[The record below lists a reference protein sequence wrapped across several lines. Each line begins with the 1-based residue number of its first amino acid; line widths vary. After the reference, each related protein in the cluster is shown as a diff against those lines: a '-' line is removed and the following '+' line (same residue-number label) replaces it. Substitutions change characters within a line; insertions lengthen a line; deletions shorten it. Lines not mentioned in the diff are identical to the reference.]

1 MATKSIQTATAETP
15 DAKKP
20 EVATDN
26 AKLEAHPRQY
36 EPRSDKELTDFISE
50 SELRRRLP
58 VSRRTIHN
66 WRRAGK
72 IPSIVIGRRV
82 LFCWENVVDA
92 LRRLE
97 SGGEQ

>member
-1 MATKSIQTATAETP
+1 VRGQAKMQENELTP
-15 DAKKP
+15 DA
-20 EVATDN
+20 VTDTT
-26 AKLEAHPRQY
+26 KLAAFID
-36 EPRSDKELTDFISE
+36 EP
-50 SELRRRLP
+50 ELRRRLP

-82 LFCWENVVDA
+82 LFCWENVADA

-97 SGGEQ
+97 RGGGQ

>member
-1 MATKSIQTATAETP
+1 MKQQSTLM
-15 DAKKP
+15 P

-26 AKLEAHPRQY
+26 PKLAAFID
-36 EPRSDKELTDFISE
+36 EP
-50 SELRRRLP
+50 ELRRRLP

-72 IPSIVIGRRV
+72 IPYIQIGRRV
-82 LFCWENVVDA
+82 LFCWASVEAA

-97 SGGEQ
+97 RGSVT

>member
-1 MATKSIQTATAETP
+1 MRSEIETMSKTENQTEP
-15 DAKKP
+15 QS
-20 EVATDN
+20 
-26 AKLEAHPRQY
+26 EAAIPRKY
-36 EPRSDKELTDFISE
+36 ESRFESDQELKAFLDEKEL
-50 SELRRRLP
+50 LRRLP

-82 LFCWENVVDA
+82 LFCWANVAEA

-97 SGGEQ
+97 RGGVEE

>member
-1 MATKSIQTATAETP
+1 MQMKALHYTP
-15 DAKKP
+15 EAG
-20 EVATDN
+20 TDN
-26 AKLEAHPRQY
+26 SKLSAFID
-36 EPRSDKELTDFISE
+36 EP
-50 SELRRRLP
+50 ELRRRLP

-82 LFCWENVVDA
+82 LFCWDNVADA

-97 SGGEQ
+97 RGGAQ

>member
-1 MATKSIQTATAETP
+1 MKSITPTP
-15 DAKKP
+15 DA
-20 EVATDN
+20 ATDTT
-26 AKLEAHPRQY
+26 KLAAIPRQY
-36 EPRSDKELTDFISE
+36 EPSFESDKELKAFIDE
-50 SELRRRLP
+50 RELLRRLP

-82 LFCWENVVDA
+82 LFCWENVAAA

-97 SGGEQ
+97 RGNAQ

>member
-1 MATKSIQTATAETP
+1 MQTEAFTSKPDNGTGTAKVP
-15 DAKKP
+15 AI
-20 EVATDN
+20 
-26 AKLEAHPRQY
+26 PRQY
-36 EPRSDKELTDFISE
+36 EPKCESDEKLRAFIDEKEL
-50 SELRRRLP
+50 LRRLP

-82 LFCWENVVDA
+82 LFCWDNVATA

-97 SGGEQ
+97 RGGLQ

>member
-1 MATKSIQTATAETP
+1 MRTQK
-15 DAKKP
+15 
-20 EVATDN
+20 VATTPHTGTAIQAEIIHDSQPETRRQFV
-26 AKLEAHPRQY
+26 AVHPPPDSGFID
-36 EPRSDKELTDFISE
+36 EKEL
-50 SELRRRLP
+50 LRRLP

-82 LFCWENVVDA
+82 LFCWENVADA

-97 SGGEQ
+97 RGGIVQ

>member
-1 MATKSIQTATAETP
+1 MSEKEKQTLPSDTTNLAANP
-15 DAKKP
+15 CQ
-20 EVATDN
+20 
-26 AKLEAHPRQY
+26 H
-36 EPRSDKELTDFISE
+36 EPSFESDKEHKAFIDE
-50 SELRRRLP
+50 RELLRRLP

-82 LFCWENVVDA
+82 LFCWENVSAA

-97 SGGEQ
+97 RGNAVATDAWRQ

>member
-1 MATKSIQTATAETP
+1 MKS
-15 DAKKP
+15 DANMNTEPQQEPKP
-20 EVATDN
+20 SKPKSEH
-26 AKLEAHPRQY
+26 EAPPPN
-36 EPRSDKELTDFISE
+36 EAAFISE
-50 SELRRRLP
+50 RELLRRLP

-82 LFCWENVVDA
+82 LFCWENVAEA

-97 SGGEQ
+97 RGGSQ

>member
-1 MATKSIQTATAETP
+1 MKMPQAETTP
-15 DAKKP
+15 DA
-20 EVATDN
+20 ATGN
-26 AKLEAHPRQY
+26 TKLAAFID
-36 EPRSDKELTDFISE
+36 EP
-50 SELRRRLP
+50 ELRRRLP

-82 LFCWENVVDA
+82 LFCWENVEEA

-97 SGGEQ
+97 RGGVQ